1 MIALQH
7 TQPGGGSVMQ
17 RNGKWAGTVF
27 ALLVA
32 SCSAPPTKT
41 PAASVVP
48 AAQLQAVNATGAAAG
63 GAGAAVV
70 NARLVRQG
78 YQVMRRG
85 GQLVYCRT
93 ESVTGTMLSKTTCLT
108 ELEVKQQAETAQQSR
123 DALHQPLTPKCLGAV
138 CAGKDGGG

>member
-1 MIALQH
+1 
-7 TQPGGGSVMQ
+7 MQ
-17 RNGKWAGTVF
+17 RNGKWAGMAL

-41 PAASVVP
+41 PAASVAP
-48 AAQLQAVNATGAAAG
+48 AAQPQAVNAAGAG

>member
-1 MIALQH
+1 
-7 TQPGGGSVMQ
+7 
-17 RNGKWAGTVF
+17 
-27 ALLVA
+27 VA
-32 SCSAPPTKT
+32 
-41 PAASVVP
+41 P
-48 AAQLQAVNATGAAAG
+48 AAQPQAVNAAGAAAG

>member
-1 MIALQH
+1 
-7 TQPGGGSVMQ
+7 MQ
-17 RNGKWAGTVF
+17 RHGKWIGITL

-32 SCSAPPTKT
+32 SCAAPPTKT
-41 PAASVVP
+41 PAASVAP
-48 AAQLQAVNATGAAAG
+48 RAQPQGVNAAGAAAD

-78 YQVMRRG
+78 YQVTRRG
-85 GQLVYCRT
+85 GQVVYCRT
-93 ESVTGTMLSKTTCLT
+93 ESATGTMLSKTVCLT

-123 DALHQPLTPKCLGAV
+123 DTLHQPLTPKCLGAV

>member
-1 MIALQH
+1 
-7 TQPGGGSVMQ
+7 MQ
-17 RNGKWAGTVF
+17 RNGKWAGIAF

-32 SCSAPPTKT
+32 SCSVPPTRP
-41 PAASVVP
+41 PAASVAP
-48 AAQLQAVNATGAAAG
+48 AAQPQAVNATGAA

-93 ESVTGTMLSKTTCLT
+93 ESVTGTMLSRTTCLT

>member
-1 MIALQH
+1 VAP
-7 TQPGGGSVMQ
+7 TAQP
-17 RNGKWAGTVF
+17 
-27 ALLVA
+27 
-32 SCSAPPTKT
+32 
-41 PAASVVP
+41 
-48 AAQLQAVNATGAAAG
+48 QAVNATGAA